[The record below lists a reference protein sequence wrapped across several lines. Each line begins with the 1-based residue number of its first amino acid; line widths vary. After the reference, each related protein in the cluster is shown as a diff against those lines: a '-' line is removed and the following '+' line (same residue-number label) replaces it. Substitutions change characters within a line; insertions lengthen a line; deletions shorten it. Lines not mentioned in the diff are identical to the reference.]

1 MHNHLILSSMGW
13 FFMKDK
19 RNKIGLDALKTN
31 GKGIIEDATEYGE
44 FIASFDA
51 WLTPEEQKRRARYLE
66 NSTDKDE

>member
-1 MHNHLILSSMGW
+1 
-13 FFMKDK
+13 MKDK
-19 RNKIGLDALKTN
+19 RNKIRLDALKTN
-31 GKGIIEDATEYGE
+31 GKGIIEDVTEYGE

>member
-1 MHNHLILSSMGW
+1 
-13 FFMKDK
+13 MK
-19 RNKIGLDALKTN
+19 NKSKKLGISDGLLKTK

-66 NSTDKDE
+66 NSTKEEE

>member
-1 MHNHLILSSMGW
+1 
-13 FFMKDK
+13 MKDK

-51 WLTPEEQKRRARYLE
+51 WLTPEEQ
-66 NSTDKDE
+66 